1 MSQTSY
7 FSGSVM
13 RIVLA
18 LMGLILV
25 VVGSNTHFQLT
36 NYPPDT
42 LVTVN
47 GYPITQS
54 ALRNAEKRIQPNSSD
69 PMNPDDREVLLQRLI
84 DDELMLQHAE
94 DLGIFTTDPGIRKL
108 LVRSSVNSII
118 EDSRSEPISDE
129 QLRTFYEDH
138 KSVFQRPSRIGLKV
152 ASFLNPEMAK
162 DTWEIIKKEVPFE
175 VAIAETKTGESINIP
190 SSLIPEHV
198 LRRYLGSKLTAV
210 ALSLS
215 ENQISSPITIDE
227 FTYLI
232 YVLAKEPEQQ
242 LSFDDSRLQVKSEY
256 RSRHRQN
263 ALTNALTRLRK
274 HADIRVDQS
283 FSHQLAQGSKKN
295 DL

>member
-7 FSGSVM
+7 FSKSVM
-13 RIVLA
+13 RIALA
-18 LMGLILV
+18 LTGLILV
-25 VVGSNTHFQLT
+25 IVGSNTHFNLT

-54 ALRNAEKRIQPNSSD
+54 ALSTVKKRIQPDSSD
-69 PMNPDDREVLLQRLI
+69 LMNLDDREILLQRLI

-108 LVRSSVNSII
+108 LVRSSVDSII
-118 EDSRSEPISDE
+118 EDSRSKPISDE

-138 KSVFQRPSRIGLKV
+138 KSVFQRPSRIRLKV

-162 DTWEIIKKEVPFE
+162 DTRDIITKEVPFE
-175 VAIAETKTGESINIP
+175 LAIAETKTGELINIP
-190 SSLIPEHV
+190 SSLLPEHV

-215 ENQISSPITIDE
+215 ENQISSPTTIDE

-232 YVLAKEPEQQ
+232 YLLAKEPEQQ
-242 LSFDDSRLQVKSEY
+242 LSFDDSYLQVKSEY

-263 ALTNALTRLRK
+263 ALTSALTQLRK
-274 HADIRVDQS
+274 DADIQVDQS
-283 FSHQLAQGSKKN
+283 LLHQRAGGPKKN

>member
-1 MSQTSY
+1 MSQTSH
-7 FSGSVM
+7 FSKSVM

-18 LMGLILV
+18 LIGLILV
-25 VVGSNTHFQLT
+25 LVGSNTHFNLT

-47 GYPITQS
+47 GYPLTQS

-69 PMNPDDREVLLQRLI
+69 PMNPDDRELLLQRLI
-84 DDELMLQHAE
+84 DDELMLQYAE

-108 LVRSSVNSII
+108 LVRSSIDSIV
-118 EDSRSEPISDE
+118 EDSRSKPISDQ
-129 QLRTFYEDH
+129 QLRAFYEDH
-138 KSVFQRPSRIGLKV
+138 KSVFQRPSRIHIKV
-152 ASFLNPEMAK
+152 ASFLNPKIAK
-162 DTWEIIKKEVPFE
+162 DTGEIIKKEVPFE
-175 VAIAETKTGESINIP
+175 LAIAETKTGEIINIP
-190 SSLIPEHV
+190 SLLLPEHV

-215 ENQISSPITIDE
+215 ENQISLPITIDE

-232 YVLAKEPEQQ
+232 YVLEKEPEQQ
-242 LSFDDSRLQVKSEY
+242 LSFDDSRLQVTSEY

-263 ALTNALTRLRK
+263 ALIDALTHLRN

-283 FSHQLAQGSKKN
+283 FLYQLAHGSKKN

>member
-1 MSQTSY
+1 
-7 FSGSVM
+7 
-13 RIVLA
+13 
-18 LMGLILV
+18 
-25 VVGSNTHFQLT
+25 
-36 NYPPDT
+36 
-42 LVTVN
+42 
-47 GYPITQS
+47 
-54 ALRNAEKRIQPNSSD
+54 
-69 PMNPDDREVLLQRLI
+69 MNPDDREVLVQRLI

-129 QLRTFYEDH
+129 QLKVFYEDH

-162 DTWEIIKKEVPFE
+162 DTREIIKKEVPFE
-175 VAIAETKTGESINIP
+175 VAIAETKTGELINIP

>member
-1 MSQTSY
+1 
-7 FSGSVM
+7 M

-18 LMGLILV
+18 LIGLILV
-25 VVGSNTHFQLT
+25 LVGSNTHFNLT

-54 ALRNAEKRIQPNSSD
+54 ALRNAEKRIQSNSSG
-69 PMNPDDREVLLQRLI
+69 PMNPDDRELLLQRLI

-108 LVRSSVNSII
+108 LVRSSIDSII
-118 EDSRSEPISDE
+118 EDSRSIPISDE

-138 KSVFQRPSRIGLKV
+138 KSVFQRPGRIRLKV
-152 ASFLNPEMAK
+152 ASFSNPEMAK
-162 DTWEIIKKEVPFE
+162 DAREIVKKEVPFKL
-175 VAIAETKTGESINIP
+175 AIADTKIGKLINIP
-190 SSLIPEHV
+190 SSLLPEHV
-198 LRRYLGSKLTAV
+198 LRRYLGSELTAI
-210 ALSLS
+210 AISLS

-232 YVLAKEPEQQ
+232 YVLEKEPEQQ
-242 LSFDDSRLQVKSEY
+242 LSLDDSRLQVTSEY

-263 ALTNALTRLRK
+263 ALIDALTHLK
-274 HADIRVDQS
+274 NHADIRVDQS
-283 FSHQLAQGSKKN
+283 FLYQLAQDSKKN

>member
-47 GYPITQS
+47 GYPITKS
-54 ALRNAEKRIQPNSSD
+54 ALSTAEKRIQPDSSD
-69 PMNPDDREVLLQRLI
+69 LMNSDDREILLQRLI

-175 VAIAETKTGESINIP
+175 VAIAETKTGELINIP

>member
-162 DTWEIIKKEVPFE
+162 DTREIIKKEVPFE
-175 VAIAETKTGESINIP
+175 VAIAETKTGELINIP

>member
-7 FSGSVM
+7 FSKSVM

-18 LMGLILV
+18 LIGLILII
-25 VVGSNTHFQLT
+25 VGSSTHFHLT

-42 LVTVN
+42 LVIVN

-69 PMNPDDREVLLQRLI
+69 PMNPDDRELLLQRLI

-94 DLGIFTTDPGIRKL
+94 DLDILTSDPGIRKL
-108 LVRSSVNSII
+108 LVRLSIESI
-118 EDSRSEPISDE
+118 VKDSRSIPIGDE

-138 KSVFQRPSRIGLKV
+138 KSIFQRPSRIHLKV
-152 ASFLNPEMAK
+152 ASFLKPEVAK
-162 DTWEIIKKEVPFE
+162 DTGEIIKKEVPFE
-175 VAIAETKTGESINIP
+175 LAVAETKTGKLIDIP
-190 SSLIPEHV
+190 SSLLPEHV
-198 LRRYLGSKLTAV
+198 LRRYLGSELTEV

-215 ENQISSPITIDE
+215 ENQISSTVTLGE

-232 YVLAKEPEQQ
+232 YVMAREPEQQ
-242 LSFDDSRLQVKSEY
+242 LSFDDSRLQVTSEY

-263 ALTNALTRLRK
+263 ALTNALTHLRK
-274 HADIRVDQS
+274 HSDIPVDQS
-283 FSHQLAQGSKKN
+283 FLHQLAQGSKKN

>member
-175 VAIAETKTGESINIP
+175 VAIAETKTGELINIP